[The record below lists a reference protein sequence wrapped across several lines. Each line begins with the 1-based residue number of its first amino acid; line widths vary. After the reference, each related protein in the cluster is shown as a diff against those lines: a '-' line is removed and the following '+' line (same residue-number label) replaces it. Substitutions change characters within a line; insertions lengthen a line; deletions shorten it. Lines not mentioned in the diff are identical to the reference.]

1 MIEYLGQR
9 WRSISD
15 QGDCSLPKKFRG
27 TKRTCI
33 AKAVCG
39 VVVCNFIITN
49 ADPLTSQHQTRKHQP
64 RTWHLEISTSFAQI
78 SSASTPAKFW
88 RPHRSFRLANP
99 SFYPTPSTM
108 LLPGH
113 FPGGKYNPK
122 IYRPLAF
129 QQNGGNPQPFNVA
142 RFLRNCEQAEAKGN
156 ASWLNAEIQ
165 R

>member
-1 MIEYLGQR
+1 MLWCVILLSQMRIPSRHNTKLENTHPEHGTL
-9 WRSISD
+9 
-15 QGDCSLPKKFRG
+15 KF
-27 TKRTCI
+27 
-33 AKAVCG
+33 
-39 VVVCNFIITN
+39 F
-49 ADPLTSQHQTRKHQP
+49 
-64 RTWHLEISTSFAQI
+64 TSFAQI
-78 SSASTPAKFW
+78 SSASTPAQFW
-88 RPHRSFRLANP
+88 RPHRSFRLANH
-99 SFYPTPSTM
+99 SFYRTPSTM

-129 QQNGGNPQPFNVA
+129 QQNGGKSQPFNVA